1 MSNKLFQLLDGFQK
15 NLNPDCVVIICQEA
29 RHPIYSVKLDEYWC
43 RRWKWM
49 FQFCFGDGWIHNFL
63 NELAEYWR
71 QGWRWRFRFRFGGGW
86 EPLNDDTKI
95 LTQTDTETF
104 FTIPNFLKP
113 RLFSEIKFL
122 ETETETY
129 FPRPNFPKPKLR
141 LFSGTKFLRN
151 WNRYFSCETKFF
163 RNRNQDFF
171 SETKFLKPKL
181 KPSKIW
187 QKSRDRDLNQDF
199 STSFEM
205 KFLKFGTYKQ
215 NWKFWDQNLGL

>member
-1 MSNKLFQLLDGFQK
+1 MSNILFQLLDGFQK

-104 FTIPNFLKP
+104 FTIPNFPKP
-113 RLFSEIKFL
+113 RLFS
-122 ETETETY
+122 
-129 FPRPNFPKPKLR
+129 
-141 LFSGTKFLRN
+141 
-151 WNRYFSCETKFF
+151 ETKFF
-163 RNRNQDFF
+163 RNRNRDFF
-171 SETKFLKPKL
+171 SETKF
-181 KPSKIW
+181 SETETFF
-187 QKSRDRDLNQDF
+187 QNQIF
-199 STSFEM
+199 RNRNPQIFGKSFETE
-205 KFLKFGTYKQ
+205 KFR
-215 NWKFWDQNLGL
+215 NRNVNLWIWPLECV